1 MENKQEQERELLSA
15 AFLNSYF
22 RSFLRVARQSKTL
35 LDELRL
41 LLNLSYS
48 SKFQIYAT
56 KVM

>member
-1 MENKQEQERELLSA
+1 MEKKQEQERELLSA
-15 AFLNSYF
+15 ASLNSYF
-22 RSFLRVARQSKTL
+22 QSFLRVARQSETW